1 MLIDNCRVLKFP
13 ARKII
18 YKQGKLKKKAYCLL
32 KGKVE
37 LLKQYEQSEGDYPV
51 AIVLPGATFGE
62 ESLLLL
68 DKRRED
74 TAIALDESFLLE
86 ITNLDKL

>member
-1 MLIDNCRVLKFP
+1 M
-13 ARKII
+13 
-18 YKQGKLKKKAYCLL
+18 
-32 KGKVE
+32 E